1 MDHVIFILF
10 KLGAGG
16 GGAGGGGGAL
26 EKLRARNA
34 ALRGAIREL
43 EARGERTQQELDGLL
58 LENSRA
64 ALARLRAVDAGLRRR
79 EAEAVAEIDQL
90 ARSRSASV
98 VAEVTER
105 VAVKQQRLASQ
116 VLGGADAG
124 EGSEAGDGGG
134 GRGGERW
141 GGLLRRRRGMT
152 RPRPYY

>member
-1 MDHVIFILF
+1 MSPWRR
-10 KLGAGG
+10 
-16 GGAGGGGGAL
+16 
-26 EKLRARNA
+26 LRALQRRLRA
-34 ALRGAIREL
+34 LRGAWAAAGVAAWRRLRTALRGAIREL

-124 EGSEAGDGGG
+124 EGSEAGEGGAGAGASGGGVSSGGG
-134 GRGGERW
+134 GG
-141 GGLLRRRRGMT
+141 
-152 RPRPYY
+152 